1 MLHDLINTWFHWVQD
16 WGYSGVILLMA
27 MESSIFPVPSEVVM
41 PPAAILAAQ
50 GKLSFIGVILAG
62 TFGSWL
68 GSAITYGVSRKWG
81 RPFVEKFGKY
91 FFISLEKLDRAESF
105 MARYESG
112 GIFFAR
118 LLPVI
123 RHLISIPAGIV
134 RMDFARFS
142 LMTVIGSFL
151 WCSILSWYGKGIAE
165 RNPKLMDDPSALIST
180 IKHESL
186 GIIAGI
192 AVIGV
197 LYFVMLRL
205 TSKPHATR

>member
-41 PPAAILAAQ
+41 PPAAFLAAQ
-50 GKLSFIGVILAG
+50 GKLSLWGVIFAG

-68 GSAITYGVSRKWG
+68 GSAITYSVSRWLG

-91 FFISLEKLDRAESF
+91 FFVSLEKLDRAERF
-105 MARYESG
+105 MARYEAG

-118 LLPVI
+118 LLPVV

-134 RMDFARFS
+134 RMDFGKFS
-142 LMTVIGSFL
+142 LMTVVGSFI

-165 RNPKLMDDPSALIST
+165 RHPELMNNPEDMIHA
-180 IKHESL
+180 IKSESL
-186 GIIAGI
+186 GIVAGVAI
-192 AVIGV
+192 IGA
-197 LYFVMLRL
+197 LYFLMLRL
-205 TSKPHATR
+205 TTKR

>member
-205 TSKPHATR
+205 TTKQRATR